1 MLVDGSPGNG
11 GCSDVALYVG
21 ELFAAD
27 GAVGSGVDE
36 VVLAAVGEAVDGAAF
51 VVVDGGAA
59 DDDEDVEDAGDEDD
73 GDAAGLD
80 VTSFGIV
87 DAAPDP
93 SLSDDEHPVSAPNV
107 TATVMP
113 AIR

>member
-36 VVLAAVGEAVDGAAF
+36 VVLAAVGEAVDGAAL

-59 DDDEDVEDAGDEDD
+59 DDDEDD
-73 GDAAGLD
+73 GDTAGLD

-93 SLSDDEHPVSAPNV
+93 SLSEDEHPVSAPNV